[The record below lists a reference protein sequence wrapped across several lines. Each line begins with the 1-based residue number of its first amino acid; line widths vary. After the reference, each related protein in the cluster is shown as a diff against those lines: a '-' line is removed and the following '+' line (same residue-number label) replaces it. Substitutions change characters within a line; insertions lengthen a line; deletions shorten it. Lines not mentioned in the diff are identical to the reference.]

1 MATLKTV
8 KNDASVTAFLNK
20 VPDEQKRADCFTLVE
35 IMQAVT
41 RKPAVMWGTAIVGF
55 DKYDYKLASGKMGEM
70 CLVGFSPRAQNITL
84 YVGASGIDPEILAKL
99 GKYKVS
105 GSCLHIVRLSDVHLP
120 SLKALIRDFVKKK
133 RAAQ

>member
-1 MATLKTV
+1 MLFR
-8 KNDASVTAFLNK
+8 S
-20 VPDEQKRADCFTLVE
+20 
-35 IMQAVT
+35 
-41 RKPAVMWGTAIVGF
+41 
-55 DKYDYKLASGKMGEM
+55 ASGKMGEM

>member
-1 MATLKTV
+1 MATIKTV

-20 VPDEQKRADCFTLVE
+20 VTDEQKRADCFTLVE

>member
-1 MATLKTV
+1 MATVKTV

-20 VPDEQKRADCFTLVE
+20 VPDEKKRADCFTLIE

>member
-20 VPDEQKRADCFTLVE
+20 VPDEQKRADCFTLIE

>member
-20 VPDEQKRADCFTLVE
+20 VTDEQKRADCFTLVE

>member
-20 VPDEQKRADCFTLVE
+20 VPDEQKRADCFTLIE

-41 RKPAVMWGTAIVGF
+41 RKPAVMWGTAIIGF